1 MLAAMTGER
10 PRYGQ
15 LVSAFGAVVLA
26 IAVFLPWYGVSFTAS
41 GLSYVQQAGNRVASQ
56 YGNAALQGYMSSLHS
71 SLAGYVGH
79 EFVSVSAHQALKTL
93 NVVLLVA
100 AGIGCVVALFAL
112 AGSASAQAN
121 RGVLALLGTVAAAC
135 VLYRMIS
142 PPSPAAGLLSM
153 SLREGAWLALLGS
166 LAMIAGAVWPVAHAA
181 EGAREKD
188 LQDAWSGLSGWT
200 PEP

>member
-1 MLAAMTGER
+1 MTGER

-26 IAVFLPWYGVSFTAS
+26 VAVFLPWYGISFTS
-41 GLSYVQQAGNRVASQ
+41 NGLSYVQRVGSQVASQ
-56 YGNAALQGYMSSLHS
+56 YGNAALQGYMSSLDA

-79 EFVSVSAHQALKTL
+79 EFVAVSAHQALKTL
-93 NVVLLVA
+93 NVVLLVV
-100 AGIGCVVALFAL
+100 AGIGCVVALLAL

-121 RGVLALLGTVAAAC
+121 RGVLALLGAVAAAC

-142 PPSPAAGLLSM
+142 PPNPAGGLLSM
-153 SLREGAWLALLGS
+153 SLREGAWLALIGS
-166 LAMIAGAVWPVAHAA
+166 LAMIAGAVWPAGRAA
-181 EGAREKD
+181 DSAREKD

-200 PEP
+200 PES

>member
-1 MLAAMTGER
+1 MTGER

-15 LVSAFGAVVLA
+15 LVSAFGTIVLA
-26 IAVFLPWYGVSFTAS
+26 VAVFLPWYGVSFTAS
-41 GLSYVQQAGNRVASQ
+41 GLSYTQQVGNQVASQ
-56 YGNAALQGYMSSLHS
+56 YGNAALQGYMSSLHA

-79 EFVSVSAHQALKTL
+79 EFASVSAHQALKTL

-112 AGSASAQAN
+112 AGSPAAQAN
-121 RGVLALLGTVAAAC
+121 RGVLALLGALAAAC

-142 PPSPAAGLLSM
+142 PPSPAGGLLSM

-166 LAMIAGAVWPVAHAA
+166 LAMIAGAAWPMGRATD
-181 EGAREKD
+181 GAREKD
-188 LQDAWSGLSGWT
+188 LQDGWSGLSGWT
-200 PEP
+200 PEA